1 MKAVRHALTIA
12 LMATLAAACGKVE
25 PADGAAPASVT
36 ATSGETATSPR
47 ASAATAAPST
57 VPATDSGAANVALLN
72 RYLEAWN
79 QHDALRVG
87 ALFDEQS
94 QYFDAA
100 FAGMQNGREAIV
112 ENAVEVFLHGLP
124 DLHWELRGAPIASSE
139 GIAYE
144 WTLTGTNTGRWGGV
158 SPTHQKINL
167 KGVSFMR
174 VRQGKIVYQAV
185 VYDSA
190 ALNRQLGL

>member
-1 MKAVRHALTIA
+1 M
-12 LMATLAAACGKVE
+12 LAALVMACGKHE
-25 PADGAAPASVT
+25 SAAASAPAT
-36 ATSGETATSPR
+36 D
-47 ASAATAAPST
+47 ASAASASTAARSA
-57 VPATDSGAANVALLN
+57 PAQATAAATSAAATAVAGSANLALLN
-72 RYLEAWN
+72 RYLDAWN

-87 ALFDEQS
+87 AMFDEHS

-100 FAGMQNGREAIV
+100 FAGMQNGRQAIID
-112 ENAVEVFLHGLP
+112 NAIEVFLRGMP
-124 DLHWELRGAPIASSE
+124 DLRWELRGAPIASSE

-167 KGVSFMR
+167 KGMSFMR
-174 VRQGKIVYQAV
+174 VREGRIVYQAV